1 MNNAPF
7 APKPTVANYTLAP
20 SGTFVARCCQVIYL
34 GQHEET
40 YQGQPKGLVSKLRI
54 AFELPTELHEFQPGK
69 PEPFMIGREYSYSLG
84 ERATLRQHAESWRG
98 GVYTTEELGLFDPMK
113 MLGRPALITITHKA
127 KPDGRKVA
135 KLDNVTGM
143 PKGMTCPNAILEPI
157 SYSVLWKREHPT
169 FAKLPQWIQEKC
181 SQCDEWRTA
190 PTPAQQAADDAG
202 AETPLVDPNTSATNT
217 HPF

>member
-7 APKPTVANYTLAP
+7 APKPTAANFTLAP

-34 GQHEET
+34 GQHDET
-40 YQGQPKGLVSKLRI
+40 YMGQPKGLVGKLRL

-69 PEPFMIGREYSYSLG
+69 PEPFMLGREYSWSLG
-84 ERATLRQHAESWRG
+84 ENATLRKHAESWRG
-98 GVYTTEELGLFDPMK
+98 GKYTAEEINNFDPMK
-113 MLGRPALITITHKA
+113 MLKAPALITVVHNQ

-135 KLDNVTGM
+135 KLENITGL
-143 PKGMTCPNAILEPI
+143 PKGMVCPNAILTPI
-157 SYSVLWKREHPT
+157 PYSVLWGRNHEN

-181 SQCDEWRTA
+181 SQCAEWR
-190 PTPAQQAADDAG
+190 PQTPAEEAADEAG
-202 AETPLVDPNTSATNT
+202 AETPVSDPNVQQSGS